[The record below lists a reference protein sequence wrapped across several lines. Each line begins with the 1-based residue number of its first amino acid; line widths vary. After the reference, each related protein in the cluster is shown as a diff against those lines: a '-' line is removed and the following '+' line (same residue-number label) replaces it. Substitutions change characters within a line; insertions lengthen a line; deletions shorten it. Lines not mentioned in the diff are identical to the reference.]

1 MTTDNVQLLIRKT
14 TWDIELTT
22 GFADGEDII
31 DMRVD
36 TGVAITGTCR
46 MIKLRYNNAVVST
59 GTMTML
65 EMVPRAAENIGAL
78 QGIMLNPLS
87 KGADITTFRGI
98 QLKMEEDT
106 GGATIATL
114 HGININIC
122 LKSAPTYSAA
132 IRMESTDSYAAQ
144 YGIDMNT
151 LGPTMAAIKLPGGP
165 CIITQAGAPTRV
177 DLPEG
182 TICLRTD
189 PSGKDS
195 VLYVFWNTTW
205 TALSD

>member
-1 MTTDNVQLLIRKT
+1 MTTDNVVKKIRKT
-14 TWDIELTT
+14 LWDIELIT
-22 GFADGEDII
+22 GFVDHEHII
-31 DMRVD
+31 DMSVD

-46 MIKLRYNNAVVST
+46 MIKLRYNNAVVGT
-59 GTMTML
+59 GTMNML
-65 EMVPRAAENIGAL
+65 EMIPRAAENIGAL
-78 QGIMLNPLS
+78 QGIVLNPLS

-132 IRMESTDSYAAQ
+132 IRMEALDSYSAQ

-151 LGPTMAAIKLPGGP
+151 LGPTMAAIKMPGGP
-165 CIITQAGAPTRV
+165 CIISQAGVPTRV

-182 TICLRTD
+182 SICLRTD
-189 PSGKDS
+189 PGAKNQ
-195 VLYVFWNTTW
+195 VLYVFYDTTW